1 MARSTPTSLVR
12 VDKRQGD
19 HSWGFSLVELMIAA
33 AVGGVLMAGAIT
45 LVIAHMRTASRMEAL
60 MRLQETW
67 SRVQYLLDLEI
78 REARLSDDSPS
89 VEACSS
95 LTLAIPNPASGDD
108 ASVVY
113 GLTEEGTITRTGPP
127 ILDTTGQLDFD
138 ANTTTETVVRGV
150 TEFCPEL
157 TNGRISYQMTL
168 RDGNGVVYRNQ
179 KQPSGARGSS
189 RVVDQRPD
197 E

>member
-1 MARSTPTSLVR
+1 MARSGPTSLGR
-12 VDKRQGD
+12 VDKRR
-19 HSWGFSLVELMIAA
+19 SRRSRGFSLAELMIAT
-33 AVGGVLMAGAIT
+33 AVGGALMAGAIT

-67 SRVQYLLDLEI
+67 SRVQFLLDQEI

-89 VEACSS
+89 VEACS
-95 LTLAIPNPASGDD
+95 LTLAIPNPAGGDD

-138 ANTTTETVVRGV
+138 AATTTETVVRGV

-157 TNGRISYQMTL
+157 TNGRISYEMTL
-168 RDGNGVVYRNQ
+168 RDGNGVFYRNQ
-179 KQPSGARGSS
+179 NQPSGARGSS